1 MRVALICPFSLERL
15 TGTPIR
21 AKTTTDAVLGL
32 GHDVLVVARESKPI
46 AGAKIITSGS
56 VGLASFTR
64 ISLAAL
70 RVHRPDIVHGLT
82 TASILPMLAYK
93 WFFNRRA
100 KVIFEMH
107 GWAWFEQERSSRFL
121 VRLTLSVMD
130 YLGLWFA
137 NAVIS
142 VSKTEKIFLSRR
154 TFGSDRINVVWDP
167 VDFNDA
173 YLPPQA
179 SSSIVVGYIGNSAW
193 YQGLPNLIE
202 AAKILADDEGVS
214 FRLAGFDSS
223 DEKMFPSLS
232 HVSYVGRVE
241 RADVVSFL
249 QGCDILVS
257 PRLPEKVSNLQF
269 PHKLSEYLVVGRP
282 VIVSSASDQPDVVR
296 DGKCGIVAE
305 PLNGQSIVD
314 AIKTIAALPVS
325 EREMWG
331 RRAYEYAHEHI
342 HAKVFAKKLS
352 AVYASVLR

>member
-1 MRVALICPFSLERL
+1 MKVGIVCPFSLERL

-21 AKTTTDAVLGL
+21 AKTTINAVIGF
-32 GHDVLVVARESKPI
+32 GHDVLVMSRDSNPI
-46 AGAKIITSGS
+46 AGAKIVTSGS

-64 ISLAAL
+64 VSLAAL
-70 RVHRPDIVHGLT
+70 RVHQPDIVHGLT
-82 TASILPMLAYK
+82 TASVLPMLLYK
-93 WFFNRRA
+93 WFLNRRV

-121 VRLTLSVMD
+121 VRLALSAID
-130 YLGLWFA
+130 YFGLWFA
-137 NAVIS
+137 NAVIA
-142 VSKTEKIFLSRR
+142 VSKTEKAFLSRR
-154 TFGSDRINVVWDP
+154 TFGNARINVVWDP
-167 VDFNDA
+167 VDFNDP
-173 YLPPQA
+173 YLPAQT
-179 SSSIVVGYIGNSAW
+179 SSSVVVGYIGNSAW
-193 YQGLPNLIE
+193 YQGLQHLID
-202 AAKILADDEGVS
+202 AAKILASNERVS

-223 DEKMFPSLS
+223 DEKMFPPLS
-232 HVSYVGRVE
+232 RVSYIGRVE

-249 QGCDILVS
+249 QGCDMLVS

-305 PLNGQSIVD
+305 PLSGES
-314 AIKTIAALPVS
+314 IAATIRTITDLSAV
-325 EREMWG
+325 EREAWG

-342 HAKVFAKKLS
+342 HAKVFAKKLG